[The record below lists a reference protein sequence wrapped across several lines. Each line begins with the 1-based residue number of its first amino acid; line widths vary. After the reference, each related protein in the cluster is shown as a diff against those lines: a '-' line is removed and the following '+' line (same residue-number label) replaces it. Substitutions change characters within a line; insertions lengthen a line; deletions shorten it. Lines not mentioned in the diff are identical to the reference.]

1 MSSGV
6 LVRILTKDKNILN
19 LVADQGLGSPY
30 IIAKSCLTG
39 LKTVNKVAL
48 RGKKELETISKPK
61 NKYRNGTESVHYK
74 EFQHRLTFL
83 GETKILARC
92 LMTLKHKKSV
102 FLIDFSKDSGQK
114 NDKTEQQPVVEVK
127 NPAQSGFKKPS
138 FHSANTDRLGEKLK
152 RVRNRGSN

>member
-48 RGKKELETISKPK
+48 WGKNELETNSKPK

-74 EFQHRLTFL
+74 LRLTFL
-83 GETKILARC
+83 GQTKML
-92 LMTLKHKKSV
+92 TLKHKKSV
-102 FLIDFSKDSGQK
+102 FLIDLSKDSGQK
-114 NDKTEQQPVVEVK
+114 SDKTEQQPVVEVK

>member
-6 LVRILTKDKNILN
+6 LVRILTKDKNILD

-30 IIAKSCLTG
+30 IIAKLCLTG
-39 LKTVNKVAL
+39 LKTVNKFAL
-48 RGKKELETISKPK
+48 WGKNELETNSKPK

-74 EFQHRLTFL
+74 LRLTFL
-83 GETKILARC
+83 SEIKML
-92 LMTLKHKKSV
+92 TLKHKKSV
-102 FLIDFSKDSGQK
+102 FLIDLSKDSGQK
-114 NDKTEQQPVVEVK
+114 SAKTEQQPVVEVK

-138 FHSANTDRLGEKLK
+138 FHSANADRLGEKLK